1 MYWSLNSPDDGTQKL
16 GLWEI
21 IGFERDLGNPHD
33 GISISGKLQK
43 IFHCVRI
50 QQDSGYLQ
58 KRKGTLTNK
67 LITLQERIL
76 EWVVML
82 FSMASSWL
90 RNWTCVS
97 CIAGR
102 FFTYQATWETHH
114 MYQFSSVQSLSRVLL
129 FATPWITACQAS
141 LPITNSHSSLR
152 LTSIKSVMPSSHLIL
167 CRPLL
172 LLPPILL
179 VIINPFPIY
188 FVDNL

>member
-97 CIAGR
+97 CIAGG
-102 FFTYQATWETHH
+102 FFKTVPPWWGLSKRPLCILN
-114 MYQFSSVQSLSRVLL
+114 SSPCISASPIP
-129 FATPWITACQAS
+129 TPG
-141 LPITNSHSSLR
+141 P
-152 LTSIKSVMPSSHLIL
+152 IKSHFSIL
-167 CRPLL
+167 MLMNHSG
-172 LLPPILL
+172 ILL
-179 VIINPFPIY
+179 KCRFQLCSSGVGPGILF
-188 FVDNL
+188 F